1 MTVDVQA
8 QAKSWDS
15 AFNAGD
21 ISKLA
26 SFYAAGASIV
36 PAGGTPVAG
45 PDAIGA
51 FFADVQAKGLTRH
64 EIGVSSV
71 IDRGDTVIAIG
82 TWKLTGKSDS
92 GEVQSFGGNWVNVLA
107 RDGDGWKIQLH
118 TWN

>member
-21 ISKLA
+21 ISKLS

-36 PAGGTPVAG
+36 PAGGAPVAG

-51 FFADVQAKGLTRH
+51 FFADVRAKGLSRH
-64 EIGVSSV
+64 EIGISSV
-71 IDRGDTVIAIG
+71 VERGDTVIATG
-82 TWKLTGKSDS
+82 TWKLTGKSDG
-92 GEVQSFGGNWVNVLA
+92 GEAMSFGGNWVNVLG
-107 RDGDGWKIQLH
+107 RDSEGWKILLH